1 MIVAISPFSDSEAS
15 GHSLQDDVFYFEHL
29 LNLKKPFRFYAPP
42 LSAQRLEA
50 RFPSTSDHIIV
61 VEPYQPSG
69 WGHLRFARQLKI
81 EAGAKVIF
89 FGYLE
94 RLVLVWYLMNL
105 WRPFSLRLVATN
117 NISAGRVDA
126 YRAQLKFFFRVIRG
140 KLKRIVLHTEHE
152 VHLLASLNKGLRELA
167 YVKKHHLMIP
177 IRRTCTEPA
186 GEKITIA
193 FFGPPKHD
201 KPIEPF
207 LHLIASDNTGRFH
220 YTIYNQS
227 EADML
232 AKMRLTRLP
241 DHVSVIEGWRG
252 YEAHLDNCAASDIIF
267 MSHTRAF
274 EGKLS
279 GNLCDC
285 VALGVPYICTAMEP
299 MLSLHQK
306 YGELGYLS
314 EFDQPR
320 WAERLLGLIR
330 WEDLLEKRSALK
342 SMASDYSR
350 DSILTDLNAALCI

>member
-1 MIVAISPFSDSEAS
+1 MIIAISPFSDSEAS
-15 GHSLQDDVFYFEHL
+15 GHSLQDDLFYFEHL
-29 LNLKKPFRFYAPP
+29 LNLKEPFRFYVPP
-42 LSAQRLEA
+42 LSAKRLEA
-50 RFPSTSDHIIV
+50 RFPNTSDHIVV

-105 WRPFSLRLVATN
+105 SRPFSLRLVATN

-126 YRAQLKFFFRVIRG
+126 YRAQLKFFFHVIRG
-140 KLKRIVLHTEHE
+140 KLKRLVLHTEHE
-152 VHLLASLNKGLRELA
+152 VRLLARLNKDLREFA

-177 IRRTCTEPA
+177 IPWMRTEPV
-186 GEKITIA
+186 GEKITIS

-201 KPIEPF
+201 KPVEPF

-220 YTIYNQS
+220 YNIYNQS
-227 EADML
+227 EADIL
-232 AKMRLTRLP
+232 AKMCLAGLP
-241 DHVSVIEGWRG
+241 DHVSVIEGWHS
-252 YEAHLDNCAASDIIF
+252 YEAHLQNCAASDIIF
-267 MSHTRAF
+267 MSHTRSF

-285 VALGVPYICTAMEP
+285 MALGVPYICTNMEP
-299 MLSLHQK
+299 MLSLHKK

-320 WAERLLGLIR
+320 WAERLLGFIS
-330 WEDLLEKRSALK
+330 WEDLLVKRRVLQDIAG
-342 SMASDYSR
+342 DYSLNR
-350 DSILTDLNAALCI
+350 VQADLDAALCL